1 MLRLNKLIL
10 YRIYQSAHYVL
21 YLPQQNAKIGEQP
34 EKIHFPKIY
43 CKNRASIYHFV
54 REIDIFLSEIQF
66 LKCRLCS
73 FISIRI

>member
-34 EKIHFPKIY
+34 EKY
-43 CKNRASIYHFV
+43 TLKNKASIYHFD

-66 LKCRLCS
+66 IKCRLCR